1 MFLVTLGA
9 SMFGNMLIGKEVICA
24 GKGIVRAGKGVVRL
38 GRGYNNMDH
47 IDKKFSSAPF
57 CKQYQDY

>member
-47 IDKKFSSAPF
+47 IDKKF
-57 CKQYQDY
+57 